1 LRRQDERER
10 DQARGQ
16 CRADERGT
24 GIVQQGAHA
33 NMALAAPYTVRPGW
47 FAAFR

>member
-16 CRADERGT
+16 CRADEHGT
-24 GIVQQGAHA
+24 GIVQQATHA
-33 NMALAAPYTVRPGW
+33 NIALAARYTVRPGW